1 MLEPII
7 AAAIAN
13 GTKLLTG
20 AQSHW
25 MGCAP
30 KDKQRIYFAN
40 HSSHLDF
47 VLLWTA
53 LPPSLR
59 SRTRPVAASD
69 YWEKGRLR
77 RYLIHR
83 VFRGVVVSR
92 QPFSSQDPL
101 QPMRDALERG
111 DSLILFPEGTRGDG
125 ELLQPFKPG
134 IYHLARANPHVELIP
149 VWMDNCYRVMPKR
162 AILPIPLL
170 CSITFGAPTRLGT
183 DEGQAAFLSRLRNQV
198 EELGTV

>member
-1 MLEPII
+1 MLEPIV
-7 AAAIAN
+7 AAAIA
-13 GTKLLTG
+13 GGAKLLTG

-25 MGCAP
+25 IGCGPAET
-30 KDKQRIYFAN
+30 QRIYFAN

-59 SRTRPVAASD
+59 GRTRPVAAGD

-77 RYLIHR
+77 PYLIHR
-83 VFRGVVVSR
+83 VFGGVRVNR
-92 QPFSSQDPL
+92 QPFSPEDPL
-101 QPMRDALERG
+101 QPMLEALERG

-125 ELLQPFKPG
+125 EHLLPFKAG
-134 IYHLARANPHVELIP
+134 IYHLARARPGVELVP

-162 AILPIPLL
+162 AVLPIPLL
-170 CSITFGAPTRLGT
+170 CSVTFGAPTQLG
-183 DEGQAAFLSRLRNQV
+183 DGESREAFLARLRRQV